1 MLLLVGL
8 GNPGPGYARNRH
20 NIGFTAVD
28 AIARRYSL
36 APYRRRFHGLI
47 AEGEVPASR
56 SRTEGRAERKVLALK
71 PTTYVNDSGLAVA
84 AAARFHKIPPSGI
97 IVVHDDLDL
106 APGKVR
112 VKRGGGHGG
121 HNGLRSIDAHLGR
134 NYRRLRLGIGHPE
147 DREQAAGYV
156 LHDFAKADKE
166 WLGKLLNAVAE
177 SFPLLVEG
185 DDAAFMSKVAL
196 AMNPPAPRAAAEEEG
211 G

>member
-47 AEGEVPASR
+47 AEGAVAD
-56 SRTEGRAERKVLALK
+56 RKVLALK

-84 AAARFHKIPPSGI
+84 AAARFRKIPPSGI

-121 HNGLRSIDAHLGR
+121 PAGGGRPVRANQPGPSTKRVTPTPRLSRWTCWLGQPEAP
-134 NYRRLRLGIGHPE
+134 RRL
-147 DREQAAGYV
+147 
-156 LHDFAKADKE
+156 
-166 WLGKLLNAVAE
+166 
-177 SFPLLVEG
+177 
-185 DDAAFMSKVAL
+185 
-196 AMNPPAPRAAAEEEG
+196 
-211 G
+211 

>member
-28 AIARRYSL
+28 AIACRYSL

-47 AEGEVPASR
+47 AEGAVAD
-56 SRTEGRAERKVLALK
+56 RKVLALK

-84 AAARFHKIPPSGI
+84 AAARFRKIPPSGI

-121 HNGLRSIDAHLGR
+121 HNGLKSIDAHLGQD
-134 NYRRLRLGIGHPE
+134 YRRLRLGIGHPG

-177 SFPLLVEG
+177 SFPLLVRG

-196 AMNPPAPRAAAEEEG
+196 AMNPPAPRAAGEEEG
-211 G
+211 T